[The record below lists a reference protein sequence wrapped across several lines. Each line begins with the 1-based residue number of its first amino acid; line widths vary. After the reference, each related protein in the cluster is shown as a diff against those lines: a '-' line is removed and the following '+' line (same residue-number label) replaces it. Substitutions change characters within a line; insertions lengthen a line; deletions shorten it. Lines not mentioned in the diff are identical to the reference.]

1 VVKTKVGESKTI
13 IEFDSEEAFK
23 QLFFRQNGTEM
34 LMKRLFQ
41 FFRGKIKM
49 DFPIELI
56 KGARIIAFI
65 KEDDSSLTKA
75 YGRLLLA
82 TRAALA
88 EPIKGKVTSA
98 TDTEAGP
105 SIKVAPVDPALD

>member
-1 VVKTKVGESKTI
+1 MVKTKVGDSKTI

-23 QLFFRQNGTEM
+23 QLFFRQNGTET

-41 FFRGKIKM
+41 FFRGKVKM
-49 DFPIELI
+49 DFPIELM

-65 KEDDSSLTKA
+65 KEDDSSGITKA

-82 TRAALA
+82 TKAALA
-88 EPIKGKVTSA
+88 EPVKGKVQDA
-98 TDTEAGP
+98 TDTEQGE
-105 SIKVAPVDPALD
+105 